1 MRFLARK
8 VMSGQC
14 VQGEGPDLYNLWFEL
29 PVEQRYSEVWR
40 GRRGTLMH
48 LLVTRG
54 LYDAAGISYVD
65 GSFNK
70 LCVPGLN
77 ADAFGRPLK
86 WNFAGE
92 TGGGVFRPFSGLCA
106 F

>member
-1 MRFLARK
+1 MRAP
-8 VMSGQC
+8 
-14 VQGEGPDLYNLWFEL
+14 EGPDLYNLWFEL

-70 LCVPGLN
+70 LC
-77 ADAFGRPLK
+77 ARPECRCVWK
-86 WNFAGE
+86 TAQME
-92 TGGGVFRPFSGLCA
+92 LCR
-106 F
+106 